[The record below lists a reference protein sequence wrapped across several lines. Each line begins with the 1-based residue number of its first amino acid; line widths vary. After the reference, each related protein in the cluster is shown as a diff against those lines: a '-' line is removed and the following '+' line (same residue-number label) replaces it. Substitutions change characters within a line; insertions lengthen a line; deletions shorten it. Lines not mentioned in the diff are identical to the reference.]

1 MTVFASTH
9 SRQTG
14 IEGHFHYYSWRNSF
28 RYSTAKWT
36 QALHV
41 GSVLASYS
49 GLKKRNAEMHWL
61 FLSHS
66 ESDSSQYTGIMKGF
80 LDWWLKHMACFLNLK
95 GVTEKKNHTGMG
107 KMCKDKANGSSFQ
120 RERSSASCSPWCCS
134 FFWVLNVSA
143 LLCSAR

>member
-1 MTVFASTH
+1 MTAFASTH

-28 RYSTAKWT
+28 KYSTAKWT

-95 GVTEKKNHTGMG
+95 GVMEKKNHTGMG
-107 KMCKDKANGSSFQ
+107 KICAKIKQMVAPFREKEALPVVLHDAVLSS
-120 RERSSASCSPWCCS
+120 EC
-134 FFWVLNVSA
+134 
-143 LLCSAR
+143 